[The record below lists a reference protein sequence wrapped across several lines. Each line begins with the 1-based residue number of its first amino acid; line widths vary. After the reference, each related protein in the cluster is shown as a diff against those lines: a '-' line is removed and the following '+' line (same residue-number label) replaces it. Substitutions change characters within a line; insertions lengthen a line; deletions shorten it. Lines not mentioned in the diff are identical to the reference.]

1 MKIST
6 KAILLVVIIVFIDQ
20 LSKTLVKNYMYPGQY
35 IPIIGNWF
43 KIYFIENPG
52 MAFGMILKIKYGKL
66 LLTTLRIIFSIVFS
80 IVIRNLIEANKS
92 KYIVFSLCLIL
103 AGAIGNV
110 IDSIFYGVIY
120 NYAPL
125 MHGMVVDMLYFPI
138 IDTYLPDW
146 LPIWGGER
154 FLFFSPIFNFADS
167 SITIGIIIFA
177 ILYNKESKLN
187 SKKAQNLK
195 T

>member
-1 MKIST
+1 MH
-6 KAILLVVIIVFIDQ
+6 
-20 LSKTLVKNYMYPGQY
+20 PGEY

-66 LLTTLRIIFSIVFS
+66 LLTSLRIVFS
-80 IVIRNLIEANKS
+80 IAISLVITNLIKTNKS
-92 KYIVFSLCLIL
+92 KYLIFSLCLIL

-110 IDSIFYGVIY
+110 IDSILYGVIY
-120 NYAPL
+120 GYAPL
-125 MHGMVVDMLYFPI
+125 MHGRVVDMLYFPI
-138 IDTYLPDW
+138 IDTYLPEW
-146 LPIWGGER
+146 LPIWGGEH

-177 ILYNKESKLN
+177 IFYNKESKLN
-187 SKKAQNLK
+187 ANKSQILN